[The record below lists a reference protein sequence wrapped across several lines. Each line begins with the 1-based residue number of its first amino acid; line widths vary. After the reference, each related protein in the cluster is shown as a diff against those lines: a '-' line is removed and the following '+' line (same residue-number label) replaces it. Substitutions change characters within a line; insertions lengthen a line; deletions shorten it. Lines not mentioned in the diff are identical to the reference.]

1 MSVPSL
7 CELVY
12 FNKDA
17 RLASRL
23 VYESADH
30 ILSHAADLMA
40 RLDDTTGVRADRWRE
55 IGITRHINITVCHSV
70 MSPVSTLQTVQLP
83 SHYTLLVLQSL
94 VLIEILK

>member
-1 MSVPSL
+1 MFFFALNVCPPSL

-40 RLDDTTGVRADRWRE
+40 RLDDTGAVTDDRWRE
-55 IGITRHINITVCHSV
+55 IGITRLINIHS
-70 MSPVSTLQTVQLP
+70 LP
-83 SHYTLLVLQSL
+83 PPTALSL
-94 VLIEILK
+94 